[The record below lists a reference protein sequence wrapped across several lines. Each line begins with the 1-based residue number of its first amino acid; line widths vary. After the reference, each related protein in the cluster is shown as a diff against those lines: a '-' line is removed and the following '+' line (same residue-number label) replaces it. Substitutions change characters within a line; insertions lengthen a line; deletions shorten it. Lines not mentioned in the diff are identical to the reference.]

1 MADAIITSGIRA
13 LVVIPG
19 KTGLAKDVF
28 VNSFA
33 FERNGGIEP
42 SDGDLDA
49 VAAALASFYNTDSGG
64 NGAIAGH
71 LSTFCD
77 RSANKCQIKVYK
89 MTEAPPR
96 TPHISSFTL
105 GALAGAERPI
115 PNEVA
120 ICASFKSTE
129 QKGPRGRGRVFIGP
143 LNGAAVTQTTDFS
156 VRPTGALQLSVKDAM
171 VALKNSSGVTLC
183 TWCVYSSF
191 GPDHLHPVT
200 DVWCD
205 NEFDTVRKR
214 GVKPTVR
221 VTG

>member
-19 KTGLAKDVF
+19 QTGLAKDVF

-33 FERNGGIEP
+33 FERNGGISP
-42 SDGDLDA
+42 SDAELDA
-49 VAAALASFYNTDSGG
+49 IAALLVTFYNTNTVG
-64 NGAIAGH
+64 NTPLAGH

-77 RSANKCQIKVYK
+77 RGANKCQVKVYR
-89 MTEAPPR
+89 MGEAPPR
-96 TPHISSFTL
+96 TPHTSSFQL

-120 ICASFKSTE
+120 ICASFKSSE

-156 VRPTGALQLSVKDAM
+156 VRPTGALQLSVRDAM
-171 VALKNSSGVTLC
+171 VALRDNAGDALS

>member
-13 LVVIPG
+13 LVIIPG

-33 FERNGGIEP
+33 FERNGGTNP

-49 VAAALASFYNTDSGG
+49 VAAALATFYNVNTVG
-64 NGAIAGH
+64 NTPIAGH

-77 RSANKCQIKVYK
+77 RAANACKVKVYR
-89 MTEAPPR
+89 MGETPPR
-96 TPHISSFTL
+96 MPRTSSFTL
-105 GALAGAERPI
+105 AALAGAERAI

-120 ICASFKSTE
+120 LCASFKSTE
-129 QKGPRGRGRVFIGP
+129 QKGPRGRGRVYIGP
-143 LNGAAVTQTTDFS
+143 LNGAAVGQTGDFS
-156 VRPTGALQLSVKDAM
+156 IRPTGALQQSLVDAM
-171 VALKNSSGVTLC
+171 VALRSSDGVTLC
-183 TWCVYSSF
+183 KWCVYSSF

-221 VTG
+221 VSA